1 MKENIKAPR
10 HWPLCGEF
18 TGEFPAQRV
27 SNTENDDAI
36 VDIMGSYR
44 LEFRIIESYHHA
56 IVTLKYEMFTD
67 AFLRQSAK
75 VS

>member
-1 MKENIKAPR
+1 MR
-10 HWPLCGEF
+10 
-18 TGEFPAQRV
+18 T
-27 SNTENDDAI
+27 
-36 VDIMGSYR
+36 MGSQATIITIDYIDR
-44 LEFRIIESYHHA
+44 LEFRIIESYRHA